1 MGIRLLNRIMK
12 VRKLRPKLAAP
23 PSVRRGISD
32 KGKQYRRKLS
42 AGLLLSRSSRLK
54 AIPSQ

>member
-1 MGIRLLNRIMK
+1 MGIKLLNRIMK

-32 KGKQYRRKLS
+32 KGKQYRRKLMS
-42 AGLLLSRSSRLK
+42 ADLLLYQSKRLK
-54 AIPSQ
+54 AIPS